1 VESGEVLRPTSAT
14 HPAARGW
21 SRSFGLLNP
30 LRAVWWLFTNVRFA
44 LVLLVVFCAVS
55 LLGVVLPQKPLAV
68 RGDIVA
74 EVAWLE
80 TQEGRFGLLTD
91 PLDRTQLFDVFH
103 ARWFGILLALT
114 TISTG
119 AYIISRFPGVWRT
132 VTRPRKRVPERYFE
146 MAPNRLDLSEALDA
160 GPLVRALR
168 RSRYRVEQFDE
179 GGTTYL
185 FADRFAWAHF
195 GSLLTHAAIVVFILS
210 AIVSRADAFSS
221 PLFLAEGS
229 TLPVFPVRD
238 ANQMQVELRDAHAAF
253 AADGQPLDYHS
264 ELSIYRRG
272 EVVERCRSTVNTPC
286 TYGGYRFYQSA
297 YFGFGAEVEVRDL
310 QSGNVIYRET
320 LALSDTARSPHVVV
334 RDGRGAVLLDESL
347 VLTDELAAGDFTY
360 RGTLVSLPDGRLL
373 AVGLQEA
380 TAGEERLTVLEPG
393 EGNGLVQLSLA
404 EGESAESGGLLV
416 DYRETADIPSAV
428 ITDLPKPPGGANAS
442 ADEVTLQ
449 MTNVVY
455 GTDETSEGKGVASA
469 PAGGPPALTLSGVK
483 PQAITLR
490 PSESVELDGYRY
502 TFAGQREFAGVTVH
516 RDRSDYL
523 VWVGVGLILLG
534 LIATFWVP
542 RRRFWARITATR
554 TSLAGQAPSH
564 ARYAREL
571 RRLARD
577 AGAGAAEGR
586 SNDD

>member
-1 VESGEVLRPTSAT
+1 MESGEALRGQSRP
-14 HPAARGW
+14 HPVARGW
-21 SRSFGLLNP
+21 SRTFSVLNP

-44 LVLLVVFCAVS
+44 LVLLAVLCIVS

-68 RGDIVA
+68 RGDIVQEA
-74 EVAWLE
+74 AWLDV
-80 TQEGRFGLLTD
+80 QEGRFGPITD
-91 PLDRTQLFDVFH
+91 PLDRSQLFDVFH
-103 ARWFGILLALT
+103 ARWFGILLTVT
-114 TISTG
+114 TVSTV
-119 AYIISRFPGVWRT
+119 AYVISRSPGVWRT

-146 MAPNRLDLSEALDA
+146 MAPNRLELSEGLDA
-160 GPLVRALR
+160 GPLVNALR

-185 FADRFAWAHF
+185 FADRFAWAQF
-195 GSLLTHAAIVVFILS
+195 GSLLTHGAIVVFILS
-210 AIVSRADAFSS
+210 AVVSRADAFSS

-238 ANQMQVELRDAHAAF
+238 ADQMQVELRDAHAAF
-253 AADGQPLDYHS
+253 TPDGQPLDYTS

-272 EVVERCRSTVNTPC
+272 EEVERCQSTVNTPC

-310 QSGNVIYRET
+310 ESGNVIYRET
-320 LALSDTARSPHVVV
+320 LPLSDTARSPHVIM
-334 RDGRGAVLLDESL
+334 RDRAGVVLLDASL
-347 VLTDELAAGDFTY
+347 VLTDELAAGDFIY
-360 RGTLVSLPDGRLL
+360 RGTLVSLPDGRTM
-373 AVGLQEA
+373 AVGLQE
-380 TAGEERLTVLEPG
+380 TMDGDERLTVLEPG
-393 EGNGLVQLSLA
+393 EGDEVVQLSLA
-404 EGESAESGGLLV
+404 EGESAESAGLLV
-416 DYRETADIPSAV
+416 EYRETAEIPSAMV
-428 ITDLPKPPGGANAS
+428 PDLPLPAGGENTGGG
-442 ADEVTLQ
+442 DVTLQ

-455 GTDETSEGKGVASA
+455 GTDETSEGKAAASA
-469 PAGGPPALTLSGVK
+469 PAGGPPALTLSGLK
-483 PQAITLR
+483 PQAVTLR
-490 PSESVELDGYRY
+490 TGESVELDGYRY
-502 TFAGQREFAGVTVH
+502 TFAGQREFAGITAH

-523 VWVGVGLILLG
+523 VWAGAGLILLG

-542 RRRFWARITATR
+542 RRRFWAKITATR

-586 SNDD
+586 SKND